1 MTLHKTRLPLVF
13 IGPGLLVLAVLA
25 LVPTVFAI
33 AVSLQDRELGQSDIG
48 WVWFSNYLQLFS
60 DRRFLNAVGVS
71 LTWELLTVSATM
83 GLAVLLLSLI
93 HI

>member
-33 AVSLQDRELGQSDIG
+33 AVSLQDRELGQSDIC
-48 WVWFSNYLQLFS
+48 
-60 DRRFLNAVGVS
+60 
-71 LTWELLTVSATM
+71 LLYTSP
-83 GLAVLLLSLI
+83 SPRDS
-93 HI
+93 